1 MNPKR
6 IALYAVVG
14 LVAAAAHEYIDR
26 SDSALKERAE
36 YLAKT
41 PGAKAGD
48 EPGMLTA
55 KRYGAAAVAAVLV
68 GLAGSMIV

>member
-1 MNPKR
+1 MNPKK
-6 IALYAVVG
+6 IALYVVVG

-26 SDSALKERAE
+26 SDSALKERSE